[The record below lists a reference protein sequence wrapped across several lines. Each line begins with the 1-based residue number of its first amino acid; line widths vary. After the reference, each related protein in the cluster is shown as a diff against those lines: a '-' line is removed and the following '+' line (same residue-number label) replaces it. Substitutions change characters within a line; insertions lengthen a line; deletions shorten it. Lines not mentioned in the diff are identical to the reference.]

1 VNTLVAEILDPRTEN
16 LLALAQLDDFLGAS
30 DLVSMAL
37 GQTAKESDIHGL
49 LEVIFSPEGDE
60 MHIKDIR
67 LYAKEGELLTWWE
80 ITARARMRSEVA
92 LGFLKP
98 DICDKPILNPGN
110 ESQADMMPMP
120 DYSKKTPLVWKYP
133 DKLIVLSVAADTFGL
148 IILRHRIQQ
157 RASVVGISGQSVCMF
172 TITKFYVAMDCPHA
186 RLADLGLWGVKVLD
200 WVSLVLILD
209 VARCVFAKYRATYQ
223 EDTDILK
230 AKWIV
235 ACNAIAAIAYQPAP
249 YELQKAFE
257 LYLDTFSALP
267 QVVMMVRQ
275 SDNVE
280 APIAHFLAA
289 TSMSRITDFFEW
301 CNRFHFWDHPLHMQ
315 FSHIVILFCHAAY
328 VLTVLDFLYLYSKT
342 YFNHSLTT
350 DVILDEHLV

>member
-1 VNTLVAEILDPRTEN
+1 MVSARLLVSWLSLVSFAEANSALGNILFGSEGLMGSTEIFVFICQFVI
-16 LLALAQLDDFLGAS
+16 LAVVILAVQALSGKDKQDKAKLMASELAQEIQKNNPLQSPWFLAAGNQTVLAS
-30 DLVSMAL
+30 LFTLSVCASILIAPF
-37 GQTAKESDIHGL
+37 
-49 LEVIFSPEGDE
+49 IFERGTVK
-60 MHIKDIR
+60 HI
-67 LYAKEGELLTWWE
+67 
-80 ITARARMRSEVA
+80 
-92 LGFLKP
+92 
-98 DICDKPILNPGN
+98 
-110 ESQADMMPMP
+110 
-120 DYSKKTPLVWKYP
+120 

-157 RASVVGISGQSVCMF
+157 SASVVGISGQSVCMF

-235 ACNAIAAIAYQPAP
+235 VCNAIAAIAYQPAP

-267 QVVMMVRQ
+267 QVAMMVRQ